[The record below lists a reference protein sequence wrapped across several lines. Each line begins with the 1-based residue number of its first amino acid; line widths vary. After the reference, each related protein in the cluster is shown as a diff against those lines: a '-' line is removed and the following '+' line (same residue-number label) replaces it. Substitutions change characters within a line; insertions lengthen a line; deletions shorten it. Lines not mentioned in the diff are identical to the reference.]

1 LSIQDAAASA
11 RAVTDAILADLAK
24 AERGVVVDS
33 PPGAGKSALVV
44 AAAASLA
51 ERGERVMVVGQ
62 TNEQVDDLV
71 DRMATEHGVLRIGRL
86 SAQDYTPTRRVAR
99 HGGVTVRTAVADLID
114 HPLVV
119 ATAAKWAMLTNSGLT
134 DSGARWPWAII
145 DEAYQMRS
153 DSLLRIARLFDKALF
168 VGDPGQ
174 LDPFSTV
181 ETERWLGLN
190 WDPMSSAVAVLLTNN
205 PGIPVH
211 TLPVSWRLPATAA
224 PVVSAAFYPFS
235 GFTAATGPS
244 DRAMR
249 WNTHP
254 FGMTAF
260 DRALQV
266 AADTGWALYELPHRH
281 TLRTDAE
288 AIDACAELAAR
299 VLLRGAVA
307 VSERPGGPHDVTA
320 DRIAIGVAHRDQ
332 AAAVKRALR
341 ARAVAYPVL
350 SGAGLNNAGLSDTGL
365 NNPGL
370 SDTGLSDT
378 GLSDAGL
385 SDAGLNDAGLSDAG
399 LSDAGLNNPGR
410 DVTKVVADTANRLQG
425 REFDVMIMLHPL
437 SGRRDA
443 TAFHLEAGRLC
454 VLASRHRHACVV
466 VARAGIPELLDAHPS
481 AEPVH
486 LGVPVKFPDGW
497 EAHQSFMAHL
507 AKFRVAGGA

>member
-1 LSIQDAAASA
+1 MSIRDAALSA

-33 PPGAGKSALVV
+33 PPGAGKSTLVV

-62 TNEQVDDLV
+62 TNDQVDDLI
-71 DRMATEHGVLRIGRL
+71 DRMAGEHGVLRVGRL
-86 SAQDYTPTRRVAR
+86 SAQDYIPAPRVAR
-99 HGGVTVRTAVADLID
+99 HPNVTARTAIADLVD
-114 HPLVV
+114 HPLVI
-119 ATAAKWAMLTNSGLT
+119 ATAAKWATLGETGL
-134 DSGARWPWAII
+134 RWPWAIV

-205 PGIPVH
+205 AGIPVH

-235 GFTAATGPS
+235 GFSAATERG
-244 DRAMR
+244 DRSMR
-249 WNTHP
+249 WNTRP
-254 FGMTAF
+254 FGMTSF
-260 DRALQV
+260 DLALQT
-266 AADTGWALYELPHRH
+266 AADSGWALYELPHRH

-288 AIDACAELAAR
+288 AVDACAELAAR

-307 VSERPGGPHDVTA
+307 VSERGAHDVTA

-332 AAAVKRALR
+332 AAAVRRALA
-341 ARAVAYPVL
+341 ARAAAYPVL
-350 SGAGLNNAGLSDTGL
+350 SG
-365 NNPGL
+365 
-370 SDTGLSDT
+370 
-378 GLSDAGL
+378 
-385 SDAGLNDAGLSDAG
+385 
-399 LSDAGLNNPGR
+399 PGR
-410 DVTKVVADTANRLQG
+410 DVASVVADTANRLQG
-425 REFDVMIMLHPL
+425 REFDVLIMLHPL

-507 AKFRVAGGA
+507 TRFRVSASA

>member
-1 LSIQDAAASA
+1 VSIQDAAASA

-33 PPGAGKSALVV
+33 PPGAGKSTLVV

-62 TNEQVDDLV
+62 TNEQVDDLIG
-71 DRMATEHGVLRIGRL
+71 RMATEHGVLRIGRL

-99 HGGVTVRTAVADLID
+99 HANVTARTAVADLID

-119 ATAAKWAMLTNSGLT
+119 ATAAKWATLTNSGLT
-134 DSGARWPWAII
+134 DSGARWTWAII

-244 DRAMR
+244 ERAMR

-260 DRALQV
+260 DRALQI

-350 SGAGLNNAGLSDTGL
+350 SGAGLNNTGL
-365 NNPGL
+365 NN
-370 SDTGLSDT
+370 T
-378 GLSDAGL
+378 
-385 SDAGLNDAGLSDAG
+385 
-399 LSDAGLNNPGR
+399 GR

-507 AKFRVAGGA
+507 AKHRVAGGA

>member
-1 LSIQDAAASA
+1 VTVNDAAARA
-11 RAVTDAILADLAK
+11 RAVTDAILADLAT

-33 PPGAGKSALVV
+33 PPGAGKSTLVV

-71 DRMATEHGVLRIGRL
+71 DRLAREHGVLRIGRL
-86 SAQDYTPTRRVAR
+86 SAQDYTPSQRVAR
-99 HGGVTVRTAVADLID
+99 HQNVTARTAVADLAD
-114 HPLVV
+114 HPLVI
-119 ATAAKWAMLTNSGLT
+119 ATAAKWAQIGNTGIAEP
-134 DSGARWPWAII
+134 GVRWPWAIV

-153 DSLLRIARLFDKALF
+153 DALLRIAHLFGKALF

-205 PGIPVH
+205 PGIAVH

-235 GFTAATGPS
+235 GFSAATGLS
-244 DRAMR
+244 DRAMG
-249 WNTHP
+249 WNTQS

-260 DRALQV
+260 DRALQT

-299 VLLRGAVA
+299 LLLRGAVA
-307 VSERPGGPHDVTA
+307 VSERAGSTPKRGAGQHGASNHGPHDVTA

-341 ARAVAYPVL
+341 ARAAAYPVL
-350 SGAGLNNAGLSDTGL
+350 TG
-365 NNPGL
+365 
-370 SDTGLSDT
+370 TT
-378 GLSDAGL
+378 
-385 SDAGLNDAGLSDAG
+385 
-399 LSDAGLNNPGR
+399 
-410 DVTKVVADTANRLQG
+410 DVTTVVADTANRLQG

-497 EAHQSFMAHL
+497 EAHHSFMAHL
-507 AKFRVAGGA
+507 ANFRVPGAA

>member
-1 LSIQDAAASA
+1 MTMADAAASA
-11 RAVTDAILADLAK
+11 RTVTEAILTDLAK

-33 PPGAGKSALVV
+33 PPGAGKSTLVV

-51 ERGERVMVVGQ
+51 ETGERVMVVAQ
-62 TNEQVDDLV
+62 TNEQVDDLI
-71 DRMATEHGVLRIGRL
+71 DRMASEHGVLRIGRL
-86 SAQDYTPTRRVAR
+86 SAQDYTPTPRIAR
-99 HGGVTVRTAVADLID
+99 HANVTARNAIADLID

-119 ATAAKWAMLTNSGLT
+119 ATAAKWAMLT
-134 DSGARWPWAII
+134 DPGARWPWAIV

-153 DSLLRIARLFDKALF
+153 DSLLRIAHLFDKALF

-205 PGIPVH
+205 PDIPLH

-235 GFTAATGPS
+235 GFTAATELG
-244 DRAMR
+244 DRSMR

-254 FGMTAF
+254 FGMTSV
-260 DRALQV
+260 DLALQT

-281 TLRTDAE
+281 ALRTDAE

-299 VLLRGAVA
+299 ALMRGAVA
-307 VSERPGGPHDVTA
+307 VSERPGGPHEVTA
-320 DRIAIGVAHRDQ
+320 GRIAIGVAHRDQ

-341 ARAVAYPVL
+341 ERAVMYPVL
-350 SGAGLNNAGLSDTGL
+350 SG
-365 NNPGL
+365 PE
-370 SDTGLSDT
+370 
-378 GLSDAGL
+378 
-385 SDAGLNDAGLSDAG
+385 
-399 LSDAGLNNPGR
+399 R

-507 AKFRVAGGA
+507 ARFRVPGV